1 MDLSQRH
8 RTWLVVFALV
18 AIGAVFILASGISTL
33 DLDYEAQPLPGMPP
47 AEEEPSFVAP
57 RITHI
62 FDSLLGVLFAV
73 LGALLPFTI
82 ILFLI
87 SPEVRKRAVRDL
99 IILLVGLM
107 PLYLIWRAR
116 VETVDP
122 VEELPLPQGPPPD
135 LPPAPQV
142 VFAPEPRQWLISA
155 ATIAVALLMAA
166 LLVAIGWAIWRRRQ
180 RPSRSL
186 DQLAQQAQDA
196 LSAIDAGADL
206 RDTVTRCYLE
216 MMRVLRDERGIH
228 RHRAMT
234 PREFEA
240 QLEQVGIP
248 TTQVRHLTRLFEAV
262 RYGDKQLGEREE
274 RQAVVAL
281 TFIARFC
288 RGAP

>member
-1 MDLSQRH
+1 MDMSQQR
-8 RTWLVVFALV
+8 RTWLVVFALL

-47 AEEEPSFVAP
+47 AEEEPSYVAP
-57 RITHI
+57 RITDI
-62 FDSLLGVLFAV
+62 FDTLFGVLFAV
-73 LGALLPFTI
+73 LAALLPFAI
-82 ILFLI
+82 VLFLV

-99 IILLVGLM
+99 IILLVGLL
-107 PLYLIWRAR
+107 PLYLMWGAR
-116 VETVDP
+116 PETVDP
-122 VEELPLPQGPPPD
+122 IDELPLPSGPPPD
-135 LPPAPQV
+135 LPPAPEV

-155 ATIAVALLMAA
+155 ATIAVALLLAA

-196 LSAIDAGADL
+196 LNAIDAGADL
-206 RDTVTRCYLE
+206 KDTVTRCYVE
-216 MMRVLRDERGIH
+216 MMRVLKEERGIH

-248 TTQVRHLTRLFEAV
+248 ITQVRHLTRLFEAV
-262 RYGDKQLGEREE
+262 RYGDKRLGEQEE